1 MVDPVL
7 AAELAV
13 APFANWSKITMRH
26 EVVSEYLAIPRASTS
41 DVDRFASRLGMSR
54 RMFYRLI
61 KRRKERMARP
71 LILKKITGRGVPINP
86 IADAAVE
93 EAILQLGA
101 GVRPSDVL
109 QQTVRISAVYGVKT
123 PSYYTV
129 RSRLRRGL
137 DIAGLKSRLPSDCA
151 FVLDASATELRL
163 FEDGRVEAGWLLALF
178 DLRIGRIAA
187 HKLCFGRP
195 DLLDVTE
202 LFLAAQGSLRSLET
216 PATLAATPIILE
228 HAHALTDVL
237 SAYKV
242 QINDLPAK
250 TLNSGEALLMMFGT
264 QVGNIFL
271 RTRLR
276 RRAEGG
282 QDGATTM
289 QIAKGVFDYLMRQWN
304 CEAAATAPQYPGA
317 GLTTPQADISTQL
330 LPAPA

>member
-1 MVDPVL
+1 M
-7 AAELAV
+7 
-13 APFANWSKITMRH
+13 
-26 EVVSEYLAIPRASTS
+26 
-41 DVDRFASRLGMSR
+41 
-54 RMFYRLI
+54 
-61 KRRKERMARP
+61 
-71 LILKKITGRGVPINP
+71 
-86 IADAAVE
+86 
-93 EAILQLGA
+93 
-101 GVRPSDVL
+101 
-109 QQTVRISAVYGVKT
+109 
-123 PSYYTV
+123 
-129 RSRLRRGL
+129 
-137 DIAGLKSRLPSDCA
+137 AGLKSRLPSDCA

-216 PATLAATPIILE
+216 PATLAATPITLE

-237 SAYKV
+237 SVYKV

-264 QVGNIFL
+264 QIGNIFL

-276 RRAEGG
+276 GKAEGD
-282 QDGATTM
+282 QSGATTIP
-289 QIAKGVFDYLMRQWN
+289 IAKGVFDYLMRQWN
-304 CEAAATAPQYPGA
+304 CEAAATASRYSGA
-317 GLTTPQADISTQL
+317 GFTTPQADTSTQL